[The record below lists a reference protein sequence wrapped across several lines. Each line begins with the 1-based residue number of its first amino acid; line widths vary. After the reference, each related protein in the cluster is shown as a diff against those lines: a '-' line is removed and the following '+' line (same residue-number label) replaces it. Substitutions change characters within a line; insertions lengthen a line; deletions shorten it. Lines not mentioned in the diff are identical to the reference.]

1 MAGLQASLES
11 AIRIAELTKDYTTV
25 TKLQEQILAKHNE
38 VGALIDASME
48 RCNKSSIVADFIA
61 SIQNSSSSAMRTT
74 GDDVPTFVVK
84 HDESRSHCSDSSA
97 LSSSA
102 ANPT

>member
-1 MAGLQASLES
+1 LRWLPTHTKKQRQYDRHVFLLQKYVAGLQASLES

-48 RCNKSSIVADFIA
+48 RCNQSSIVADFIA
-61 SIQNSSSSAMRTT
+61 SIFRI
-74 GDDVPTFVVK
+74 PVVL
-84 HDESRSHCSDSSA
+84 R
-97 LSSSA
+97 
-102 ANPT
+102 